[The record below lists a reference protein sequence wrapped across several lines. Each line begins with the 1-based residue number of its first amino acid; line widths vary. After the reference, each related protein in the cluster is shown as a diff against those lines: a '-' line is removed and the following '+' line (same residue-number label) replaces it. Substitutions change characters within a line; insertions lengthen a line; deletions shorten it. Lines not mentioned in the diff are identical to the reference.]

1 VGGTDEVLATYL
13 NIINLLACAG
23 EGEAEAWVLSD
34 AWEEVGGGK
43 KAGGKETEGKG
54 VRKGEKK
61 KRKLVTIKDVRA
73 GYQRELDRR
82 SVLES
87 GRWGFGLD
95 GVGDEEGE
103 GEGMDVEGEV

>member
-1 VGGTDEVLATYL
+1 MLGTYL

-23 EGEAEAWVLSD
+23 EDEEGEAWVLSD

-43 KAGGKETEGKG
+43 ESEGKG
-54 VRKGEKK
+54 RKGGK
-61 KRKLVTIKDVRA
+61 KRRLVTIKDVRA

-95 GVGDEEGE
+95 GVGDEEGGE
-103 GEGMDVEGEV
+103 EGMEVDGEV

>member
-1 VGGTDEVLATYL
+1 MGTYL

-23 EGEAEAWVLSD
+23 EDEEKEAWVLTD
-34 AWEEVGGGK
+34 AWEDVGGGK
-43 KAGGKETEGKG
+43 PAAGKEPEGKKGTRKGGK
-54 VRKGEKK
+54 
-61 KRKLVTIKDVRA
+61 KRTLVTIKDVRA

-95 GVGDEEGE
+95 GVGEEEEGD
-103 GEGMDVEGEV
+103 GEGMDVDREV